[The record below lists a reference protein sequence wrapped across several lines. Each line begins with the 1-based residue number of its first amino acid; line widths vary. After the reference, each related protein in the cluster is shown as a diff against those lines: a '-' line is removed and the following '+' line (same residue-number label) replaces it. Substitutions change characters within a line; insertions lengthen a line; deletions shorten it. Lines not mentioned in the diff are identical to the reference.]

1 MDLSVLTRPAPPVPP
16 VATLARVA
24 LGVALVGAGVSHLT
38 VAREEFQAQVP
49 SWFPVDEDVTVL
61 ASGAVEIALGGSL
74 VVLSRWR
81 VAVGLVAAA
90 FFVVIFPGNVGQWLE
105 GKDGFGLDTDAKR
118 FVRLFFQPVL
128 VAWAL
133 WSTGALRALRRGP
146 ARD

>member
-128 VAWAL
+128 VAWAM

>member
-24 LGVALVGAGVSHLT
+24 LGLALVGAGVSHLT

-61 ASGAVEIALGGSL
+61 ASGAVEIALGGAL

>member
-24 LGVALVGAGVSHLT
+24 LGIALVGAGVSHLT

-118 FVRLFFQPVL
+118 LVRLFFQPVL

>member
-1 MDLSVLTRPAPPVPP
+1 MDLSLLTRPAPPVPP

-24 LGVALVGAGVSHLT
+24 LGIALVGAGVSHLT

-118 FVRLFFQPVL
+118 LVRLFFQPVL

>member
-1 MDLSVLTRPAPPVPP
+1 MDLSLLTRPAPPVPP

-24 LGVALVGAGVSHLT
+24 LGLALVGAGVSHLT

>member
-24 LGVALVGAGVSHLT
+24 LGIALVGAGVSHLT

-49 SWFPVDEDVTVL
+49 SWVPVDEDVTVL

-118 FVRLFFQPVL
+118 LVRLFFQPVL

>member
-1 MDLSVLTRPAPPVPP
+1 MELSVLTRPAPPVPP

-24 LGVALVGAGVSHLT
+24 LGLALLGAGVSHLT